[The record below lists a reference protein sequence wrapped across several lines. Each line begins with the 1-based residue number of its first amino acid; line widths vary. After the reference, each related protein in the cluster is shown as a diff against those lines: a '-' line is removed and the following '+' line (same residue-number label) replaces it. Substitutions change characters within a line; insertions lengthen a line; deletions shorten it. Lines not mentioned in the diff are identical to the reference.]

1 VQVLQPHGFAQ
12 SAERTA
18 EFVANNIF
26 LAASQQPLSSWPDH
40 CMGVIPTMLYAVSLG
55 KYDGTIGALGN
66 NFFVVNGFLAALV
79 KHMVQFLKVKEYE
92 GT

>member
-1 VQVLQPHGFAQ
+1 
-12 SAERTA
+12 
-18 EFVANNIF
+18 
-26 LAASQQPLSSWPDH
+26 
-40 CMGVIPTMLYAVSLG
+40 MGVIPTMLYAVSLG

>member
-1 VQVLQPHGFAQ
+1 MQVLQPHGFAQ

-26 LAASQQPLSSWPDH
+26 LSASDQPLSSWPDH
-40 CMGVIPTMLYAVSLG
+40 CLGVIPTMLYAVSLG
-55 KYDGTIGALGN
+55 KCDGTIGALGN
-66 NFFVVNGFLAALV
+66 NFVVNGFLAALV

-92 GT
+92 GS